1 MRRRAF
7 ITSLGGAA
15 LAWPLV
21 SLAQQ
26 AVKPI
31 VGYLGGGSAEERAQS
46 AGWFREGLKEG
57 GYVAGKDVVIEYRWA
72 GGRDDRLPA
81 LAAEL
86 VNRKV
91 AVIATSG
98 GPMSALAAKSA
109 TSTIPIVFVSAF
121 DPVRAG
127 LVANLG
133 HPGGNVTGVSSIAN
147 SLDAKRL
154 EVLHE
159 LVPAAKKIIYLVNP
173 NDPAA
178 SSSVKEVLAAA
189 ELKGVKVEVLRARSR
204 TEIDA
209 AFTGVKRLHARA
221 LLVATNALFT
231 TLRAQLID
239 LAARHSIPASY
250 SRREYVAAGGL
261 MSYGPDYAD
270 VYRQVGRYTARILKG
285 AKPADL
291 PVIQEP
297 RINLVVNLAT
307 AKKLGLAVS
316 RDFLAR
322 VDEVIE

>member
-1 MRRRAF
+1 MKRRDF

-21 SLAQQ
+21 PLAQQ
-26 AVKPI
+26 AGKPI
-31 VGYLGGGSAEERAQS
+31 VGYLGGGSADERAQS
-46 AGWFREGLKEG
+46 VEWFREGLKEG
-57 GYVAGKDVVIEYRWA
+57 GYVADKDVVIEYRWA

-81 LAAEL
+81 FAAEL

-98 GPMSALAAKSA
+98 GPTPALAAKSA
-109 TSTIPIVFVSAF
+109 TSTIPIVFVSAL
-121 DPVRAG
+121 DPVKAG
-127 LVANLG
+127 LVANLS

-154 EVLHE
+154 EVLHD

-178 SSSVKEVLAAA
+178 RASVKEVLAVA
-189 ELKGVKVEVLRARSR
+189 ELKGTKVEVLSARSR

-209 AFTGVKRLHARA
+209 AFTGFRRARARA

-297 RINLVVNLAT
+297 KINLVVNLAT